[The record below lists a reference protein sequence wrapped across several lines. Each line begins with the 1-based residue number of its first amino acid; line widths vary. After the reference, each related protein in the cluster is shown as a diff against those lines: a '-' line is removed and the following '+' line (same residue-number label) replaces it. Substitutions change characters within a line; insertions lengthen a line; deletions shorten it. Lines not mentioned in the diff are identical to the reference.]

1 MAKKDKS
8 VVIAY
13 FPAEDKASDAADQLK
28 SWEKATDGIK
38 LGGINILTWE
48 DGKIKT
54 RKVGGRDAGKDA
66 GWGLA
71 LGAVTGMLSGGV
83 TLIAGAAAGTAG
95 GGVLGEFFHKNVGLT
110 DADKQELDAKLQKG
124 GAALVAAVAT
134 DEVDP
139 TKKEMASLGGT
150 VDDYKVP
157 DETAAKVEQATDA
170 KPADDAASK

>member
-13 FPAEDKASDAADQLK
+13 FAAEDKASDAADQLK

-38 LGGINILTWE
+38 LGGISILTWE

-54 RKVGGRDAGKDA
+54 RKVGGRDAEKGA

-71 LGAVTGMLSGGV
+71 LGAVTGMLTGGV
-83 TLIAGAAAGTAG
+83 TLLVGAAAGAAG
-95 GGVLGEFFHKNVGLT
+95 GGVLGDFFHKDVGLT
-110 DADKQELDAKLQKG
+110 DADKKGLDAKLQKG
-124 GAALVAAVAT
+124 GAALVTAIAT
-134 DEVDP
+134 DEVDA

-157 DETAAKVEQATDA
+157 DETAAKVEQATDV
-170 KPADDAASK
+170 KPADDSTSK